1 MDSPNNPDQIWKA
14 KTETQLRDAEGN
26 RMKML
31 VLAGTVVALSL
42 APAFVLAQ
50 ATGGGTSGSG
60 STGGGATGGGTPPA
74 ARPAVT

>member
-60 STGGGATGGGTPPA
+60 STGGGATGGGTPPPQQHD
-74 ARPAVT
+74 RQ

>member
-1 MDSPNNPDQIWKA
+1 
-14 KTETQLRDAEGN
+14 
-26 RMKML
+26 MKML

-60 STGGGATGGGTPPA
+60 STGGGSTGGGATGGGTPPQ
-74 ARPAVT
+74 RHDRQ